1 MRRWVVMPP
10 YPRGG
15 GGGMLRISSDVDDR
29 MGAKTKTPINP
40 RDKNL
45 FIHHTL
51 WSYRESSYCFKYAQN
66 SSYPEIYFQIF
77 LPKKNPGIKNFNP
90 PQNQPRPQGFS
101 HFLREKPWGRGCPK
115 TLRSSPSFEIRS
127 TPLPTWS
134 PLCEYEIKI
143 DH

>member
-1 MRRWVVMPP
+1 MPP

-77 LPKKNPGIKNFNP
+77 LPKKIQESKISTP
-90 PQNQPRPQGFS
+90 
-101 HFLREKPWGRGCPK
+101 PK
-115 TLRSSPSFEIRS
+115 TNLVPRAFPIF
-127 TPLPTWS
+127 
-134 PLCEYEIKI
+134 
-143 DH
+143 